1 MVSICYNLVHV
12 VTWYLMLG
20 RLDFYLNMVLGVI
33 FETISIALPWHISY
47 AMELW
52 LNLCYSMYTLYGT
65 LNNTWLCVL
74 RGDINYKKWVS
85 NLVDRGHG
93 GNINV
98 HLNAWDSSLGLGSR
112 VGLDHL
118 L

>member
-1 MVSICYNLVHV
+1 MAC
-12 VTWYLMLG
+12 
-20 RLDFYLNMVLGVI
+20 
-33 FETISIALPWHISY
+33 
-47 AMELW
+47 
-52 LNLCYSMYTLYGT
+52 